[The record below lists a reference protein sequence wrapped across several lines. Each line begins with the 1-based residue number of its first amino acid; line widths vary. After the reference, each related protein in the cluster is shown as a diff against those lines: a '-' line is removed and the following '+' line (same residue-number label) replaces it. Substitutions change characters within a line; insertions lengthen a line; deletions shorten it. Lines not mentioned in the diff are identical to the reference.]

1 MNRFLFLSALL
12 IFTAIPTLSAHAS
25 DPKAIGT
32 FGKWSA
38 YTFVEDGKKV
48 CYMAAKPTK
57 EEGKY
62 KKRDDVYALITHRPE
77 EGSKNVFSYITGYT
91 YKPTSDAIATIGKSS
106 FALFTQNNTAWA
118 PDAQT
123 DNKLAKAIQSG
134 SKMIV
139 TGTSSRG
146 TKTTDTFSLSGT
158 GAAYKAI
165 SKACGL

>member
-1 MNRFLFLSALL
+1 MRNLLFLSVLF
-12 IFTAIPTLSAHAS
+12 ISITAAAVSAQAS

-38 YTFVEDGKKV
+38 YTFMEDGKKV
-48 CYMAAKPTK
+48 CYMAGKPTK

-62 KKRDDVYALITHRPE
+62 KKRDDVYVLITHRPG

-91 YKPTSDAIATIGKSS
+91 YKPTSDAIATIGKKS

-123 DNKLAKAIQSG
+123 DNRLAKAIQDG
-134 SKMIV
+134 SKMTV
-139 TGTSSRG
+139 VGTSSRG

-158 GAAYKAI
+158 TSAYKAI